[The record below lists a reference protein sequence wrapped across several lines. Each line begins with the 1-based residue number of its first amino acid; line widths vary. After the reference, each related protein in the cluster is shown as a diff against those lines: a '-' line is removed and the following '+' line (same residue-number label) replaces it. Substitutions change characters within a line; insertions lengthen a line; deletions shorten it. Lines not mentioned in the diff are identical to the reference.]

1 MEALAEEQ
9 IKAMATTKMLEEAA
23 KEKME
28 LNKKHYEEV
37 ARAKVVWDK
46 LRTTYQ
52 HQVMEY
58 EGQAQAV
65 AAIIHRL
72 KNEKQATEDSA
83 KLGVERIRSMVTMWR
98 NRTKTS
104 VDDCSVELWM
114 QWSQQ
119 AAELQTLRADA
130 ENRKKVGDNFYKM
143 DEESIVT
150 IREELSDDFFS
161 LAESHLGAV

>member
-1 MEALAEEQ
+1 MRNWCW
-9 IKAMATTKMLEEAA
+9 IKLQ
-23 KEKME
+23 
-28 LNKKHYEEV
+28 
-37 ARAKVVWDK
+37 
-46 LRTTYQ
+46 TTYQ
-52 HQVMEY
+52 DQVIEY
-58 EGQAQAV
+58 KGQAQAV
-65 AAIIHRL
+65 AAVIQRP
-72 KNEKQATEDSA
+72 KDEKQVTEDSA
-83 KLGVERIRSMVTMWR
+83 KLRVERIRSMVTMWR

-150 IREELSDDFFS
+150 IRMNCRTTFS
-161 LAESHLGAV
+161 PWPNHISEQSGGWWKGLMTIS